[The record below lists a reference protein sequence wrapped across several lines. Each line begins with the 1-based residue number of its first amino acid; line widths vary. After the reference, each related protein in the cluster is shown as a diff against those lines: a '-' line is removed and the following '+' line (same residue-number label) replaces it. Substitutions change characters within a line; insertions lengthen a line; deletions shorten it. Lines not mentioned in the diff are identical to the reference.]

1 MRASIIADILTVV
14 IPMAEDLTAVIR
26 MNPLHPLM
34 TGTGGIALTII
45 AEKRP
50 SFPNSPL
57 EGWP

>member
-1 MRASIIADILTVV
+1 MIADILTVT
-14 IPMAEDLTAVIR
+14 IPTAEDLTTVIR
-26 MNPLHPLM
+26 MNPLV
-34 TGTGGIALTII
+34 TGGKALTII